1 MAIMDK
7 NGVEIKTGDIIEIS
21 GRPVK
26 NDNGRFLVTRS
37 PGDPCWCGR
46 DLSLSKMGK
55 SGKLLKSNYNINS
68 FPAYHES
75 GEAVII
81 PCESAAARE
90 YFTIEAEKICEQA
103 ETERRRGWCDQARYS
118 ELLNLADLY
127 AETAVRTCSGKTY
140 EKYALKQAAKA
151 EAETGIKFYWNGIKV
166 NGGKLIPCYFS
177 MDNYHDG
184 HEGVTIY
191 VREYSGHLPTE
202 YFTVINHS
210 DSLTDYFEDD
220 RAEVTPEHPLYKF
233 VRYAAM
239 KQAAH
244 DAGKDSPA
252 AAALSAAKNPGQPT
266 AADLQAVADMR
277 TAEETARRAEEHA
290 ARIAAREQALKERN
304 EGRDYINKQAAAHP
318 LRDGEP
324 VVTIQWSE
332 HPAFSAFPEGELRL
346 SVAAAEIVL
355 RHFDEAKHAEKR
367 GYDKTSFRIDYHDP
381 ETDEPQTYEGRYDLG
396 DNDGGLIAH
405 IRAWGEY
412 LQKED
417 TPAPMRNAGK
427 GAETCAFAD
436 FLERF
441 TASGKVVSVQFTPGI
456 VDSMRGWKI
465 LKTGTPAEKKEFRE
479 WEKTLYAVDLLTDEQ
494 LQAAVMAVSHTD
506 KDALDIVRFFC
517 QQLAQRDR
525 NKAINTFMRWKLGN
539 PGA

>member
-1 MAIMDK
+1 MFDK

-26 NDNGRFLVTRS
+26 NDNGRFLVTAS
-37 PGDPCWCGR
+37 PGDPGWSGGS
-46 DLSLSKMGK
+46 LSLHKVGK
-55 SGKLLKSNYNINS
+55 TGKLLQSGYTVNH
-68 FPAYHES
+68 FPRRREEGIAER
-75 GEAVII
+75 I
-81 PCESAAARE
+81 PVSDNPAARE
-90 YFTIEAEKICEQA
+90 YFTARAAEYRDYAEKEKRRFGETDDWRRPMNCASFCASVAQRVCSAAAWDKYTSAAA
-103 ETERRRGWCDQARYS
+103 E
-118 ELLNLADLY
+118 
-127 AETAVRTCSGKTY
+127 
-140 EKYALKQAAKA
+140 KA
-151 EAETGIKFYWNGIKV
+151 ESAAGIRFYWNGIRID
-166 NGGKLIPCYFS
+166 GGPLIKLYYNSGKDGISIYADGYGSKIPSDLFVVRNDTDS
-177 MDNYHDG
+177 M
-184 HEGVTIY
+184 
-191 VREYSGHLPTE
+191 
-202 YFTVINHS
+202 
-210 DSLTDYFEDD
+210 TDYFCKDS
-220 RAEVTPEHPLYKF
+220 ATVTPEHPLYKY
-233 VRYAAM
+233 VYYACL
-239 KQAAH
+239 KQRAH
-244 DAGKDSPA
+244 DAGKNSPA

-277 TAEETARRAEEHA
+277 TAEETARKAAEHA

-318 LRDGEP
+318 IRDGEP

-332 HPAFSAFPEGELRL
+332 HPAFSAFPENSLRL

-355 RHFDEAKHAEKR
+355 RHLDEQQHETRETESGR
-367 GYDKTSFRIDYHDP
+367 GWYHKTGFRIDYHDP
-381 ETDEPQTYEGRYDLG
+381 ETGEPRTYEGRYDLG

-417 TPAPMRNAGK
+417 TPAPMRNTEK

-436 FLERF
+436 YLERF
-441 TASGKVVSVQFTPGI
+441 TASGKVVSVQFAPGI

-479 WEKTLYAVDLLTDEQ
+479 WERIMNAAELLTDEQ
-494 LQAAVMAVSHTD
+494 LEAAVMSVSPSD
-506 KDALDIVRFFC
+506 KDALSVVRFFC
-517 QQLAQRDR
+517 QRLAERDE

>member
-1 MAIMDK
+1 MFDK
-7 NGVEIKTGDIIEIS
+7 NGVEILTGDIIEIS

-26 NDNGRFLVTRS
+26 NDNGRFLVTAA
-37 PGDPCWCGR
+37 PGDPGWSGGS
-46 DLSLSKMGK
+46 LSLHKVGK
-55 SGKLLKSNYNINS
+55 TGKLLQSGYAVNS
-68 FPAYHES
+68 FPFRREEGTAER
-75 GEAVII
+75 I
-81 PCESAAARE
+81 PVQDNPAARE
-90 YFTIEAEKICEQA
+90 YFAKEAADYLERAEEEKRRFGETDAWRRLSYRAFFCDSVAQRVCSAAAWEKYTSAAAEKA
-103 ETERRRGWCDQARYS
+103 ES
-118 ELLNLADLY
+118 
-127 AETAVRTCSGKTY
+127 
-140 EKYALKQAAKA
+140 AA
-151 EAETGIKFYWNGIKV
+151 GIRFYWNGIKI

-191 VREYSGHLPTE
+191 AREYSGHLPTE

-210 DSLTDYFEDD
+210 DSMTDYFEDD
-220 RAEVTPEHPLYKF
+220 RTEVTPEHPLYKF

-304 EGRDYINKQAAAHP
+304 EGRDYINKQATAHP

-417 TPAPMRNAGK
+417 TPAPMRNTEK
-427 GAETCAFAD
+427 GAETCAFVD
-436 FLERF
+436 YLERF
-441 TASGKVVSVQFTPGI
+441 TASGKVLSVSFAPGLS
-456 VDSMRGWKI
+456 DSLQGWKI
-465 LKTGTPAEKKEFRE
+465 LKTGTAAEKKVFRD
-479 WEKTLYAVDLLTDEQ
+479 WEKTLYTLALLTDEQ

-517 QQLAQRDR
+517 QQLAQRDE
-525 NKAINTFMRWKLGN
+525 NKAIKTFMRWKLGN